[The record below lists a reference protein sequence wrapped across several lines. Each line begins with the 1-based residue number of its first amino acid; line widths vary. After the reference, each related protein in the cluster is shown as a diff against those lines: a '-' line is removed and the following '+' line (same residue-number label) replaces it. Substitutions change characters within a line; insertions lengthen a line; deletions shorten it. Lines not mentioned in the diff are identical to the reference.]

1 MNQEMKQDRK
11 INIED
16 NNELRFWAVQLHV
29 TRHELLDVIKQL
41 GTNAVSRVKGH
52 IEMIGY

>member
-16 NNELRFWAVQLHV
+16 DSELRFWAVQLHV

-52 IEMIGY
+52 IETIEY

>member
-16 NNELRFWAVQLHV
+16 DNELRFWAVQLHV

-41 GTNAVSRVKGH
+41 GTNAVSRVEGH
-52 IEMIGY
+52 IETIEY

>member
-16 NNELRFWAVQLHV
+16 DNELRFWAVQLHV

-41 GTNAVSRVKGH
+41 GTNAVSRVEGH
-52 IEMIGY
+52 IETIGY